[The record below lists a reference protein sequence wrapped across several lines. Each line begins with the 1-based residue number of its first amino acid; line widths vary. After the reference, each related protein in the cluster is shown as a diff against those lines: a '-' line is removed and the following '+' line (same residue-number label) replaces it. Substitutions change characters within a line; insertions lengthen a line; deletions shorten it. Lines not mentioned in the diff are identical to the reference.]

1 MKSTFSVVLFSIL
14 AFLSI
19 QGCHSGKTVR
29 IMTYNVGTFTK
40 FEDNSLRMVASMVKE
55 TGADVISINELDS
68 CTVRTGGVYQLEKF
82 AAEMGGWNY
91 RFGAAMP
98 YDGGAYGDG
107 LAVRSD
113 AEVLDTWSVVL
124 PQGDGAEP
132 RALVVMELDDYVIAS
147 THLDHVS
154 FDAQVQ
160 QVRAITE
167 VMKLRYAGYAK
178 PVFLCGDTNAAPD
191 SDTMKEFSKSWTVL
205 SPADKTYPSDSPE
218 ICIDYILALKGA
230 GKYELVK
237 SSVLQEFTSGDVA
250 SASDHRPVYAEVK
263 VLR

>member
-1 MKSTFSVVLFSIL
+1 
-14 AFLSI
+14 
-19 QGCHSGKTVR
+19 
-29 IMTYNVGTFTK
+29 
-40 FEDNSLRMVASMVKE
+40 
-55 TGADVISINELDS
+55 
-68 CTVRTGGVYQLEKF
+68 
-82 AAEMGGWNY
+82 MGGWNY

-167 VMKLRYAGYAK
+167 VMESRYAGYAK